1 MYPLGHVLL
10 KIDYEIVLMQ
20 QDVTKFWLQ
29 STTQIG
35 GTDLKA
41 AW

>member
-1 MYPLGHVLL
+1 
-10 KIDYEIVLMQ
+10 MQ

-29 STTQIG
+29 SATQMG

-41 AW
+41 AWQASYMV